1 MLRIHSFILVAIRKS
16 MVVVEAIERHDR
28 ELAAQMKRAMQSC
41 ALNCAE
47 GSGLSGGNRVQR
59 YRSVIGS
66 GREVMSAMQV
76 AEAMGYVRNAADEVA
91 MWSHVV
97 AVHVKIVVPRGALTA

>member
-1 MLRIHSFILVAIRKS
+1 MLRIHSSIVVAIRKS
-16 MVVVEAIERHDR
+16 MPIVEAIERHDR
-28 ELAAQMKRAMQSC
+28 ELGSQMRRAMQSC

-59 YRSVIGS
+59 YRSVVGS

-76 AEAMGYVRNAADEVA
+76 AEAMGYVRSAADEVV
-91 MWSHVV
+91 MWNHIV
-97 AVHVKIVVPRGALTA
+97 AVHVKLVVPRGALMS